1 MSTQTPT
8 PTQVRAAWDSIAAG
22 FDRHA
27 TPHSMAF
34 GDQVMARLMPGAGTR
49 VIDVA
54 AGSGALS
61 IPAARRGADV
71 LAVDISPVMIER
83 LGMRARAEGLS
94 TLEARVGDGEAL
106 DLDDDTFDLA
116 VSMNGVSLFPDLER
130 GLAELVRV
138 TRRGGTVGLVTFG
151 PLSEV
156 EFVAFPLAALRA
168 AAPDTMPAPPDPMPP
183 FRLADAGVLQAALEG
198 LGLQAVTVD
207 TIIWEQAFSSA
218 DDLLDMV
225 MSSNPIAGQLTA
237 DLRPEQFVQAR
248 QVLDGMLRERSSG
261 EAGAVLQ
268 ATMRLGHGRV

>member
-8 PTQVRAAWDSIAAG
+8 PTQVRDAWDAIAAG
-22 FDRHA
+22 FDQLA

-34 GDQVMARLMPGAGTR
+34 GDQVMATLVPAAGTR

-94 TLEARVGDGEAL
+94 TLETRVGDGEAL
-106 DLDDDTFDLA
+106 DLDDDAFDLA

-138 TRRGGTVGLVTFG
+138 TRPGGTVGLVTFG
-151 PLSEV
+151 PLPEV
-156 EFVAFPLAALRA
+156 EFIAFSLAALRA
-168 AAPDTMPAPPDPMPP
+168 AAPDAMPAPPDPLPP
-183 FRLADAGVLQAALEG
+183 FRLADVGVLRETLEG
-198 LGLQAVTVD
+198 AGLEAATVD
-207 TIIWEQAFSSA
+207 TLTWEQAFSSA
-218 DDLLDMV
+218 DDLLDMI
-225 MSSNPIAGQLTA
+225 MTSNPIAGQLTA
-237 DLRPEQFVQAR
+237 DLRPEQFAQAR
-248 QVLDGMLRERSSG
+248 QVLDGMLRERSGG
-261 EAGAVLQ
+261 EAGAVLR
-268 ATMRLGHGRV
+268 ATMRFGYGRV